1 MLETSVPGLTGAA
14 TAEVPSGLH
23 GNRFILEIWGVT
35 SVSQAPWIFYLVS
48 GSHLTDRNHSWK
60 GSGGHMR
67 CWGLNLVIHVQS
79 KYPTVTLASVSFFLP
94 LLHWEV
100 ILYQGRGSFP
110 LIASETIQE

>member
-67 CWGLNLVIHVQS
+67 CWRLNLVIRIEEKHPTQCTVQ
-79 KYPTVTLASVSFFLP
+79 PLAFFFFFLSNLKKKNDP
-94 LLHWEV
+94 
-100 ILYQGRGSFP
+100 
-110 LIASETIQE
+110 